1 MYEIGWFSSGRDA
14 AARELLLSV
23 HTALKESGLPAHI
36 HFVFSNRVPGEA
48 AESDEFFNLVKD
60 LGLEL
65 VCFSSARF
73 EPHRRNKGK
82 HDPEAMTMWR
92 EDYDR
97 EVLRQLAPYQPRLTV
112 LAGYMLIV
120 SSILCDFYDMINLHP
135 AKPGGP
141 EGTWQEVIWR
151 LIGQAAKESGVMIH
165 LVTPVLDAGPP
176 VTYCNFPIR
185 GEGFDDL
192 WSALDEDLKHRK
204 LDAIKAG
211 ENQPLFAKIRQQ
223 GVRCE
228 LPLLKKTVLE
238 FAKGD
243 LQLKEGKV
251 FRQGKPCPDGCYID
265 VINNLQGTHKSK
277 P

>member
-1 MYEIGWFSSGRDA
+1 MYEIGWFSSGRDE

-23 HTALKESGLPAHI
+23 HKALAESGLQAHI

-48 AESDEFFNLVKD
+48 VESDEFFSLVKE
-60 LGLEL
+60 LGIEL

-82 HDPEAMTMWR
+82 HDPDAMAMWR

-97 EVLRQLAPYQPRLTV
+97 ETLRLLAPYQPRLTI
-112 LAGYMLIV
+112 LAGYMLIA

-151 LIGQAAKESGVMIH
+151 LIEQQAKESGVLIH

-176 VTYCNFPIR
+176 VTYCTYPVR
-185 GEGFDDL
+185 GEGFDEK
-192 WSALDEDLKHRK
+192 WTALDEDLKHRQ
-204 LDAIKAG
+204 LEQIKAAEG
-211 ENQPLFAKIRQQ
+211 DKQPLFAEIRRQ
-223 GVRCE
+223 GIRRE
-228 LPLLKKTVLE
+228 LPLLTKTVLE

-243 LQLKEGKV
+243 LQLKEGQV
-251 FRQGKPCPDGCYID
+251 FRQGKLCSDGCLVD
-265 VINNLQGTHKSK
+265 VTT
-277 P
+277 